1 MRDALLR
8 KVDHNH
14 DGVISFD
21 EFAACLVT
29 FCLFTEA
36 DIYQF
41 VFDAF
46 DDDEVSSPARA
57 AAPRAGRGR
66 S

>member
-1 MRDALLR
+1 MDL
-8 KVDHNH
+8 DGN
-14 DGVISFD
+14 GVISFD